1 MKLVRRV
8 GGLGLLAVMAAGLPA
23 VSQMR
28 QRRYP
33 GQQPGPGDTPD
44 QPLATFIGS
53 VTDVDKKSLTLQSE
67 ESNTL
72 KFACTHK
79 THYFD
84 GDKKIKPSDIKPGD
98 RVLIETKRFADGELE
113 AINVRIQHQK
123 TPNAEAKKTS

>member
-8 GGLGLLAVMAAGLPA
+8 CGLGLLVLLAAGLPA
-23 VSQMR
+23 VSQIR

-33 GQQPGPGDTPD
+33 GQTGPGDTPD
-44 QPLATFIGS
+44 LPLATFIGS

-84 GDKKIKPSDIKPGD
+84 GDKKLKSSDIKPGD

-113 AINVRIQHQK
+113 AINVRIQHEK